1 MSAIIKTSTIMASRG
16 SSLTI
21 IAVVVLAEGLENI
34 GLHCRFTLLFCYW
47 CFAVVLDSRGFSL
60 LSLRI
65 CTSRLW
71 FHYKFGHPA
80 LAPCDACP
88 TVSLH
93 MKISRLAIYRGGESK
108 NMSFAFKNK
117 KMATFITR

>member
-1 MSAIIKTSTIMASRG
+1 
-16 SSLTI
+16 
-21 IAVVVLAEGLENI
+21 
-34 GLHCRFTLLFCYW
+34 
-47 CFAVVLDSRGFSL
+47 LDSRGFSL

-80 LAPCDACP
+80 LAPCNACP

-117 KMATFITR
+117 KNGYFYNKVNEKTIQVI